1 MIKESLR
8 LQLFTDASFNNLPN
22 GGSQGG
28 QIIFLA
34 DAKNNV
40 CPIYWKSSKVKRV
53 VRSTIG
59 AETLSLSEGCDIALF
74 TNKLISEII
83 YKNKIDL
90 CITAYT
96 DNQSLYDAVNSMK
109 QTSEKR
115 LLLDISALREMVE
128 DRWRK
133 ASE

>member
-1 MIKESLR
+1 M
-8 LQLFTDASFNNLPN
+8 
-22 GGSQGG
+22 
-28 QIIFLA
+28 
-34 DAKNNV
+34 
-40 CPIYWKSSKVKRV
+40 
-53 VRSTIG
+53 RSTIG

-83 YKNKIDL
+83 YKDKIDL

-115 LLLDISALREMVE
+115 LLLDISTLREMVE
-128 DRWRK
+128 RNEVKITWIN
-133 ASE
+133 